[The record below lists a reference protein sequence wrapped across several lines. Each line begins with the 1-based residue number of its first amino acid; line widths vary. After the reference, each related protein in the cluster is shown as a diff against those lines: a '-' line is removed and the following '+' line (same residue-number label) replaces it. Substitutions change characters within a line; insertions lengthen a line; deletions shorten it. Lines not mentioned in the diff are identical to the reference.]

1 MGNKIVMEEVKLKNL
16 KKYFCI
22 LAFFLSTIN
31 FVFAAGDKD
40 ALIENVFSN
49 DYIFTFLL
57 IIAIVGAVLEI
68 LTPGFGLG
76 GVISLVAF
84 GLFFWGNIVMGNTN
98 WFEILLFVIGLLL
111 LAFELM
117 IPGFGVAGISGIL
130 AISSALVL
138 SMRDIYF
145 AIFSL
150 AIALVISVVLGI
162 ILFKRGIDS
171 EVIKRLRLFTESST
185 EKGYVGVKSEEV
197 KLGDVLTTKT
207 ALRPTG
213 YAVLDDKKMEVI
225 SDVGFIGKDE
235 EVRVVRI
242 NGARIFVKK
251 NI

>member
-1 MGNKIVMEEVKLKNL
+1 MKNF
-16 KKYFCI
+16 KKYFYI
-22 LAFFLSTIN
+22 LLFFMLAIN
-31 FVFAAGDKD
+31 FVYAAK
-40 ALIENVFSN
+40 ENSLAESIFSN
-49 DYIFTFLL
+49 DYIFTILL

-76 GVISLVAF
+76 GIISIAAF
-84 GLFFWGNIVMGNTN
+84 AIFFWGNICMGNTN
-98 WFEILLFVIGLLL
+98 WFEILLFVLGLLL
-111 LAFELM
+111 LAFEIM

-130 AISSALVL
+130 AISAAIVL
-138 SMRDIYF
+138 SMKDIYF

-150 AIALVISVVLGI
+150 AIALVIAIALGVA
-162 ILFKRGIDS
+162 LFKRGIDS
-171 EVIKRLRLFTESST
+171 ELINRLRLFTESSS

-197 KLGDVLTTKT
+197 KNGDVLITKT

-213 YAVLDDKKMEVI
+213 YAIFHDEKVEVI

-242 NGARIFVKK
+242 SGARVFVEK

>member
-1 MGNKIVMEEVKLKNL
+1 MGTKLVAKEVKVKNF
-16 KKYFCI
+16 KKCLYI
-22 LAFFLSTIN
+22 LPFFMLMTNSVYAASGSAF
-31 FVFAAGDKD
+31 
-40 ALIENVFSN
+40 IEKFFSN
-49 DYIFTFLL
+49 DYIFTILL

-76 GVISLVAF
+76 GIISIAAF
-84 GLFFWGNIVMGNTN
+84 VLFFWGNIARGNTN
-98 WFEILLFVIGLLL
+98 WFEILLFVLGLLL
-111 LAFELM
+111 LGFEIL

-130 AISSALVL
+130 AIAVAIVL
-138 SMRDIYF
+138 SMEDIYF

-150 AIALVISVVLGI
+150 AIALVIAIVLGI
-162 ILFKRGIDS
+162 ALVKRGINS
-171 EVIKRLRLFTESST
+171 ELINRLRLFTESSS

-197 KLGDVLTTKT
+197 KLGDVLITKT

-213 YAVLDDKKMEVI
+213 YAIFHEEKIEVI

-242 NGARIFVKK
+242 SGARVFVEK

>member
-1 MGNKIVMEEVKLKNL
+1 MGTKLVAKEVKVKNF
-16 KKYFCI
+16 KKCFYI
-22 LAFFLSTIN
+22 LPFFMLTTN
-31 FVFAAGDKD
+31 FVYAASGS
-40 ALIENVFSN
+40 AFIEKIFSN
-49 DYIFTFLL
+49 DYIFTILL
-57 IIAIVGAVLEI
+57 IVAIVGAVFEI

-76 GVISLVAF
+76 GIISIAAF
-84 GLFFWGNIVMGNTN
+84 VLFFWGNIARGNTN
-98 WFEILLFVIGLLL
+98 WFEILLFVLGLLL
-111 LAFELM
+111 LGFEIL

-130 AISSALVL
+130 AIAVAIVL
-138 SMRDIYF
+138 SMEDIYF

-150 AIALVISVVLGI
+150 AIALVIAIVLGI
-162 ILFKRGIDS
+162 ALVKRGIKSDL
-171 EVIKRLRLFTESST
+171 INRLRLFTESSS

-213 YAVLDDKKMEVI
+213 YAIFHDEKIEVI

-242 NGARIFVKK
+242 SGARVFVEK